1 MDDLFGNQVV
11 TVENNRT
18 FTRDTKGRFSSRL
31 ENAERET
38 KVYQSMY
45 QSERSRT
52 KGVSTILRMKDQGIM
67 ELKERLKKYENIT

>member
-31 ENAERET
+31 ENAEREI
-38 KVYQSMY
+38 KVYQQMY
-45 QSERSRT
+45 KSERSRT
-52 KGVSTILRMKDQGIM
+52 KGMYTLLHRKDQEIID
-67 ELKERLKKYENIT
+67 LKERLKKYEDIT

>member
-1 MDDLFGNQVV
+1 MDDLFGNQVI

-52 KGVSTILRMKDQGIM
+52 KGVSTILRRKDQEIM
-67 ELKERLKKYENIT
+67 DLKERLKKYENIT